1 MKIKSM
7 KKVLSSVFIAIYL
20 IVYTAPIGFCI
31 TSSSAKLDAGIT
43 KPVLRG
49 ATAKTPTSLKL
60 EGDILISKGN
70 PKVNLSLRSSDVQQV
85 LRMFADKAG
94 LNIIFHDSVSGRVT
108 LDLVNVPLNDAF
120 RMVMQVTNLTYYIDH
135 NTMVVT
141 SAAAAQTLNL
151 AKQEMVAIPVKYMD
165 ASVLAGFLNKNIFS
179 MNKPGLS
186 NSQIA
191 ITNPVTNEIL
201 IFGTKNDALMAQKIV
216 AQFDIEPKEET
227 FVVNHTTPKEMAD
240 LLCDALGGVKG
251 AKTYAEG
258 ANDSAASSSSS
269 SSAPAATPASPA
281 TPPAPPAPPP
291 APPAPPAPG
300 NPTGGATPLSLGEG
314 TIACH
319 VDNSV
324 NAGNLSSLN
333 TKSLTITY
341 FSQRGSINVYGGSE
355 QQMKKIRDFIT
366 RNDKKQPQAIM
377 EISVIEL
384 SESGSK
390 EFSNTWNMWSTNFTG
405 TFDGSTHSNKYF
417 PQFIKGDGYTLTD
430 GNFPPKTLYTFAPYT
445 DPMMITYAM
454 NYLIKNGKGRMLAN
468 PRIMVTN
475 GEASIINLTS
485 DYVSSV
491 TATTNTSAAGNV
503 TTYTYNIAKDNG
515 IQINLTPFISPD
527 GYVTLNIKPSYS
539 AIKEKVPGPPD
550 TTVAGITVATLLD
563 RRDLDLKNIRI
574 KDGETLVIGG
584 MITENEQKN
593 VSKIPVLGD
602 LPGVGMFFRNTSST
616 KAKEEL
622 VIMLTPKIIKES
634 EDLTNTAGAT
644 L

>member
-49 ATAKTPTSLKL
+49 ATLKGPSSLKL

-258 ANDSAASSSSS
+258 TNNATSSPASG
-269 SSAPAATPASPA
+269 SAPSGA
-281 TPPAPPAPPP
+281 
-291 APPAPPAPG
+291 
-300 NPTGGATPLSLGEG
+300 PTGGATPLSLGEG

-324 NAGNLSSLN
+324 TAGTLSSLN

-341 FSQRGSINVYGGSE
+341 FSQRGSINVLGGSE
-355 QQMKKIRDFIT
+355 QQMKKIRDFIL

-390 EFSNTWNMWSTNFTG
+390 EFSNTWNLWSTNFTG
-405 TFDGSTHSNKYF
+405 TFDGATHTNPYY
-417 PQFIKGDGYTLTD
+417 PQFIKGDGYRLMD
-430 GNFPPKTLYTFAPYT
+430 GAFPPKELYKFVPYT
-445 DPMMITYAM
+445 DPLMITYTM

-475 GEASIINLTS
+475 GEASTINLTS

-515 IQINLTPFISPD
+515 IQIDLTPFISPD

-539 AIKEKVPGPPD
+539 AIKEKIPGP
-550 TTVAGITVATLLD
+550 TGSTVSGITVATLLD
-563 RRDLDLKNIRI
+563 RRILDLKNIRI

-593 VSKIPVLGD
+593 VSKIPVMGD
-602 LPGVGMFFRNTSST
+602 LPGVGMFFRNTTTSR
-616 KAKEEL
+616 AKEEL